1 MKTNNY
7 SEYFVRIYQTKKGKE
22 IVKSLENSNEVLDIV
37 LTSTNKLN
45 SKQIKEAK
53 DKEAED
59 EFIKIT
65 GHSYDFLDK

>member
-22 IVKSLENSNEVLDIV
+22 IVKSLQNSNEVLDIV
-37 LTSTNKLN
+37 LTSTNKLAP
-45 SKQIKEAK
+45 KQIKKAK
-53 DKEAED
+53 DKKAED

-65 GHSYDFLDK
+65 GHGYDFSD